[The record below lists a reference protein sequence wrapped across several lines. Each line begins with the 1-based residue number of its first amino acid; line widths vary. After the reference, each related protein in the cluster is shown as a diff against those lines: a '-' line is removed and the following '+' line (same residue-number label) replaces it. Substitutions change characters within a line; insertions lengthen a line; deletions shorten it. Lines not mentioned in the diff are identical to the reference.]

1 MSTIDVKLKMSN
13 EIKLNGKTIGDNS
26 PIYFIADIGANHDGN
41 LERAFNLIELAK
53 NAGADDIRI
62 QFEDSEQVA
71 TIEGR
76 KVFVEGSI
84 LAIATGRPRIS
95 E

>member
-1 MSTIDVKLKMSN
+1 MIHKVKK
-13 EIKLNGKTIGDNS
+13 
-26 PIYFIADIGANHDGN
+26 A
-41 LERAFNLIELAK
+41 AK
-53 NAGADDIRI
+53 NAGAGDIRI
-62 QFEDSEQVA
+62 QFENSEQVA